1 MYFINVTKIVPRCW
15 NA

>member
-1 MYFINVTKIVPRCW
+1 MYVINVTKIVPRCW